1 MQPSTPSSF
10 IHFLQLIKC
19 PCIHLQFFLMLTFSL
34 RQPLI
39 CFLFLQICFFQKF
52 YTIGTVQYVAFC
64 VCFFFF
70 SCSTMHL
77 KFIRVEISVVCFF
90 CIAEQ
95 HSIVQI
101 YYIYFIYAPVNE
113 YLNYFQFLLFMNNV
127 ASNTPMYIFRQT
139 YTFSSLHRYLGV
151 KLMDDFLSIGTGLTF

>member
-10 IHFLQLIKC
+10 MTFSSTYKMPLYPFAVLSHA
-19 PCIHLQFFLMLTFSL
+19 HLQPQETTDTLFISIDL
-34 RQPLI
+34 
-39 CFLFLQICFFQKF
+39 LFLEILCNWNCTICSLL
-52 YTIGTVQYVAFC
+52 C
-64 VCFFFF
+64 LFFFPF
-70 SCSTMHL
+70 STMHL
-77 KFIRVEISVVCFF
+77 RFIHVEISVVCFF

-113 YLNYFQFLLFMNNV
+113 YLNYFQFLLIMNNV
-127 ASNTPMYIFRQT
+127 ASNTPMYVFRQT
-139 YTFSSLHRYLGV
+139 YTFNSLHRYLGV